1 MVKILIEDIKKY
13 YNKSIINHKNNIFI
27 KILGFFA
34 RYYYYKNEYS
44 LNIIDLFFNKSVFF
58 EINNIGKERMPLPW
72 FIQLEPTTK
81 CNFNCEF
88 CTRKTYSEEDKNND
102 LKLEL
107 VKKIIKENKNLKFIK
122 YQGMGES
129 LLNLNNQEIIKFIR
143 KNNINLSIIT
153 NGSLLINK
161 NMRDFLLNNFK
172 NITISVD
179 SVNKEEFESIRKGGN
194 FNNIVKGIKSLI
206 EERNNNNNKVKIR
219 TSFVISHKNY
229 KNIPNYI
236 QFFKKINI
244 DEIGFA
250 EIENWKIKTDQDFL
264 DNQNFV
270 LKERE
275 IRKNIFNFLNREN
288 LTNDFNFNYLL
299 EKDYKRKKKC
309 LWGFTKIFIT
319 SKGILT
325 PCCIRMEE
333 KYKLGNVL
341 ENDFKNTWNN
351 NNLRKFRIANIK
363 NKDNI
368 YCNYCPD

>member
-1 MVKILIEDIKKY
+1 MIEDIKKY